1 MVSSVKNLN
10 NFPFAAIIGQEEMKL
25 ALQLNVIDP
34 KIGGVMIMGDRGTG
48 KSTTIRALADLLPD
62 ITIIKNDPFNTD
74 PKGLLKEYETE
85 EIKIP
90 MVELPLGA
98 TEDRVCGTIN
108 LKEVLSGGSSTFEPG
123 LLARANRGLLY
134 VDEINLLD
142 DHLVDVLLDS
152 AASGWNTVEREGISI
167 KHPAKFIL
175 VGSGNPEEGEL
186 RPQLLDRFGMHAE
199 IRTIREPNL
208 RVKIVE
214 ERISFDQ
221 SPQSWFDKYE
231 ASQLEVQD
239 RIIQAQKLL
248 DSVTISEDY
257 QLKISQICSELEI
270 EGLRGDIVS
279 TRAAKALTAF
289 ETRTEVTLEDIKRT
303 ITLCLRHRLRRD
315 PMESISSGDKVEA
328 IFDRMFTKKDI

>member
-1 MVSSVKNLN
+1 MASVKNLN

-74 PKGLLKEYETE
+74 PKGLEKTYDTE
-85 EIKIP
+85 DIKIP

-108 LKEVLSGGSSTFEPG
+108 LKEILSGGSSTFEPG

-175 VGSGNPEEGEL
+175 IGSGNPEEGEL

-199 IRTIREPNL
+199 IRTISEPNS

-214 ERISFDQ
+214 ERISFDL
-221 SPQSWFDKYE
+221 SPQIWFDKYE
-231 ASQLEVQD
+231 QEQINIQN
-239 RIIQAQKLL
+239 RIITAQKNL
-248 DSVTISEDY
+248 SKVTINKDF
-257 QLKISQICSELEI
+257 QLKISQICSELEV

-289 ETRTEVTLEDIKRT
+289 ENRTEVTVDDIKRT

-315 PMESISSGDKVEA
+315 PMESINSGDKIEA
-328 IFDRMFTKKDI
+328 TFAKIFATTVI

>member
-1 MVSSVKNLN
+1 MSTVKNLN

-74 PKGLLKEYETE
+74 PKGLGTTYETE

-175 VGSGNPEEGEL
+175 IGSGNPEEGEL

-199 IRTIREPNL
+199 IRTIRDPQL

-231 ASQLEVQD
+231 AEQINIQN
-239 RIIQAQKLL
+239 RIISAQNSLSK
-248 DSVTISEDY
+248 VTMSKEF

-279 TRAAKALTAF
+279 TRAAKALAAF
-289 ETRTEVTLEDIKRT
+289 ENRTEVTLNDIERT

-315 PMESISSGDKVEA
+315 PMESINSGDKIDA
-328 IFDRMFTKKDI
+328 AFKKIFMDTKI

>member
-1 MVSSVKNLN
+1 MATVKNLN

-74 PKGLLKEYETE
+74 PKGLATQYETE

-214 ERISFDQ
+214 ERMSFDQ
-221 SPQSWFDKYE
+221 SPEEWFEKYE
-231 ASQLEVQD
+231 KEQFAIQD
-239 RIIQAQKLL
+239 RIVRAQNSLSK
-248 DSVTISEDY
+248 VTINKDF
-257 QLKISQICSELEI
+257 QLKISQVCSELEI

-279 TRAAKALTAF
+279 TRAAKALAAF
-289 ETRTEVTLEDIKRT
+289 EGREEVTVDDIRRT

-315 PMESISSGDKVEA
+315 PMESISTGDKTGAVFEK
-328 IFDRMFTKKDI
+328 IFSESVI